1 MLSDIAEEN
10 KQEKELS
17 GSQED
22 IMAEETLYI
31 GGFPSHKDQKLKQ
44 LFRNE
49 NWSNR
54 YNLCQEFSDKR
65 FSYFGLRLIY
75 EECPQTLPLNV
86 RDKIERS
93 VEDQLTS
100 TNKEKWKT
108 CDDFD
113 KEIEIIEND
122 SNTNVREFVSEL
134 KNIRN
139 YFEET
144 YNEKSMKD

>member
-1 MLSDIAEEN
+1 MDIAEESQ
-10 KQEKELS
+10 QEKELS

-22 IMAEETLYI
+22 IMAEETLYT
-31 GGFPSHKDQKLKQ
+31 GGFPNHKDQKLKEQ
-44 LFRNE
+44 FREE

-54 YNLCQEFSDKR
+54 YSICQQFSDKR
-65 FSYFGLRLIY
+65 LSYFGLRLIY
-75 EECPQTLPLNV
+75 EECPQTLPLSV
-86 RDKIERS
+86 RDKIERT

-122 SNTNVREFVSEL
+122 SNTNVREFVFEL
-134 KNIRN
+134 NDIRN
-139 YFEET
+139 YFKET
-144 YNEKSMKD
+144 YYQKKIKN

>member
-10 KQEKELS
+10 KQDKELS

-44 LFRNE
+44 QFKNE
-49 NWSNR
+49 TWSNR
-54 YNLCQEFSDKR
+54 YNLCQKFSDKR

-75 EECPQTLPLNV
+75 EECPQTLPLSV

-100 TNKEKWKT
+100 ANKEKWKT

-122 SNTNVREFVSEL
+122 PNTKDEGFILEL
-134 KNIRN
+134 KHIKKH
-139 YFEET
+139 FD
-144 YNEKSMKD
+144 KLLMKRV